1 MKRLALVAALAVAM
15 FAPAPVSAG
24 EIPTL
29 QQYLEWCQGNDRA
42 CRADLDRYV
51 NTAVQATISSGG
63 DPLCALTSRDHWPD
77 YMLNWLRTQGAR
89 ANEPAPSVFHDAV
102 KAIYRC
108 II

>member
-1 MKRLALVAALAVAM
+1 MKRLALAAALAAAM
-15 FAPAPVSAG
+15 VTPAPVSAG
-24 EIPTL
+24 TIPTL

-51 NTAVQATISSGG
+51 DTAVKATISAGG

-77 YMLNWLRTQGAR
+77 YMLNWLRTQERR
-89 ANEPAPSVFHDAV
+89 AIEAAPDVFRDAV